1 MGKITLLV
9 QGLIALADV
18 LPLVSVAIDKLADLW
33 VSRKIKGIN
42 NAKIDKQDKRRAL
55 MNALKEAKSN
65 EDRMAISIMLHDLN
79 KL

>member
-1 MGKITLLV
+1 MGKITLLI

-18 LPLVSVAIDKLADLW
+18 LPLVSVALDKLSNLW
-33 VSRKIKGIN
+33 IDRKIKGIN
-42 NAKIDKQDKRRAL
+42 TAKISKQEKRRAL